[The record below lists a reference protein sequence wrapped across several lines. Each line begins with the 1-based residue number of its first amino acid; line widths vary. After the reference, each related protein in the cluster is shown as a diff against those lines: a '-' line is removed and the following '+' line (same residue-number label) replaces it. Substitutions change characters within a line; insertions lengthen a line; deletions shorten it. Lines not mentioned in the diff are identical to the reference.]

1 MTAQFARRSPIYELL
16 RHAMPDYYA
25 GGNAERRVVARLT
38 VMGEPKAK
46 ERPRAQPGGKGRS
59 YTPKAT
65 RDAETII
72 QNAWD
77 ALTLPDYPTAG
88 TFRIDVC
95 CYLGT
100 RRHVDGDNLLKLVK
114 DALNGRAYDD
124 DWMVHESHIRK
135 FYTTRDRARTEII
148 LSLIDPDREEQ
159 T

>member
-1 MTAQFARRSPIYELL
+1 MHCTAWAGPRRWSGTRVRMGDRIVTFTPYN
-16 RHAMPDYYA
+16 HAMPDYYA
-25 GGNAERRVVARLT
+25 GVNAERRVVARLT

-114 DALNGRAYDD
+114 DALNG
-124 DWMVHESHIRK
+124 
-135 FYTTRDRARTEII
+135 
-148 LSLIDPDREEQ
+148 
-159 T
+159 